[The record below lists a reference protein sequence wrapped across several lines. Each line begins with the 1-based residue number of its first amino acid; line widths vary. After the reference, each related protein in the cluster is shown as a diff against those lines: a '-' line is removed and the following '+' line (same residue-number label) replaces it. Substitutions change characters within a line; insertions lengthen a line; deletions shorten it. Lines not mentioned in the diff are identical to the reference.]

1 MSSPITIMPTP
12 IGRPTSLPTTGA
24 GKNTGINA
32 TRFESLLQDRMA
44 GQSVRFS
51 RHADQRLQ
59 QRGLRISGEQS
70 QRLQQAMRK
79 VADKGGRD
87 SLVLL
92 DNLALVVSVP
102 NNTVVTVSDR
112 GSLRE
117 NVFTNIDSA
126 VIA

>member
-12 IGRPTSLPTTGA
+12 IGRPTSRPTTG
-24 GKNTGINA
+24 TGRNSEVSD

-44 GQSVRFS
+44 GQNVRFS